1 MMIPIKDIM
10 ATQNAKAFRFGH
22 HGLAVVIKGHEE
34 LFFEFNSADR
44 RNACAQL
51 LEKLIEELR
60 ERQRRTAKTPTPEEK
75 RNALILETLDARG
88 STDEEDEP
96 KPHPEGRSD
105 SLPAVMFTSVGS
117 TFLTFKPKETLRF
130 TCLTIGS
137 RGDVQPYIALAKGL
151 QADGHSVKI
160 ATHLEFKDWIEGHG
174 IGYAYVGGDP
184 AELMRICVENGT
196 FTVAF
201 LREGLS
207 KVSTES
213 LIRHVVD
220 RLIVSWLA

>member
-1 MMIPIKDIM
+1 M
-10 ATQNAKAFRFGH
+10 ATQPAKAFRFGH

-34 LFFEFNSADR
+34 LFFEFNSIER

-60 ERQRRTAKTPTPEEK
+60 ERQRHGLNTPILEHTKSDP
-75 RNALILETLDARG
+75 LMLETLDARA
-88 STDEEDEP
+88 DENDDEEP
-96 KPHPEGRSD
+96 KPPPEGRAD

-117 TFLTFKPKETLRF
+117 TFLTFKPQESLRF

-151 QADGHSVKI
+151 QADGHTVKI

-174 IGYAYVGGDP
+174 IEYAYVGGDP

-207 KVSTES
+207 KVRIS
-213 LIRHVVD
+213 
-220 RLIVSWLA
+220 

>member
-1 MMIPIKDIM
+1 M
-10 ATQNAKAFRFGH
+10 
-22 HGLAVVIKGHEE
+22 
-34 LFFEFNSADR
+34 
-44 RNACAQL
+44 
-51 LEKLIEELR
+51 
-60 ERQRRTAKTPTPEEK
+60 
-75 RNALILETLDARG
+75 
-88 STDEEDEP
+88 DEEDEP
-96 KPHPEGRSD
+96 KPPPEGRTD

-117 TFLTFKPKETLRF
+117 TFLTFKPRETLRF
-130 TCLTIGS
+130 TCLTIGA

-151 QADGHSVKI
+151 QADGHTVKI

-207 KVSTES
+207 KVCTGSIVNSTCC
-213 LIRHVVD
+213 
-220 RLIVSWLA
+220 

>member
-1 MMIPIKDIM
+1 MMIPIKDIL

-34 LFFEFNSADR
+34 LFFEFNSQER

-51 LEKLIEELR
+51 LERLVEELR
-60 ERQRRTAKTPTPEEK
+60 ERERRGFSTPIVEEK
-75 RNALILETLDARG
+75 QNALILETLEDKG
-88 STDEEDEP
+88 NIDEEGEP
-96 KPHPEGRSD
+96 GPPPASRTESM
-105 SLPAVMFTSVGS
+105 PAVMFTSVGS
-117 TFLTFKPKETLRF
+117 TFLTFKPKESLRF

-151 QADGHSVKI
+151 QADGHTVKI

-174 IGYAYVGGDP
+174 IQYAYVGGDP

-196 FTVAF
+196 FTVSF

-207 KVSTES
+207 KVSAES
-213 LIRHVVD
+213 
-220 RLIVSWLA
+220 